1 MDLSYDIPE
10 RTNKN
15 DLGLNLE
22 LSLSNVNIS
31 NSDRAGMNDILNNI
45 KAAATDPNISGIF
58 IETSTMMTSTANIQE
73 IREQL
78 IEFRK
83 SGKFVISYSDS
94 YSQSAYYLATAGDK
108 IYLTPSGM
116 LDIHGMASQI
126 MFYKHLFDKLDIEP
140 QIIRGPNNKF
150 KSAVEP
156 YFLDKMSEANRE
168 QYDELLGSVWGQITE
183 DISVARNIDI
193 TKINEFA
200 DNLTL
205 VFDDETAYN
214 NNFVDGL
221 LYRDQ
226 IIDELHKLTG
236 SAADDDINLIFNQQ
250 YASSR
255 PKTKAS
261 SDKIAIVYA
270 YGSIIDGEGDE
281 STIGSI
287 TLSKA
292 IREAREDKNV
302 KAIVMRV
309 NSPGG
314 SALASEVIRREVELA
329 ANAKPFIVSMGNYA
343 ASGGYWISADSDYIF
358 ADATTLTGS
367 IGVFAMIPNL
377 EGLFNDKIG
386 ITFDVVKTNENS
398 DFGTVTQPLTPYQ
411 KEMLQQSV
419 GKTYDK
425 FTTLVADSRKL
436 RKSFVDSIG
445 QGRVWSGIDAKELG
459 LVDEIG
465 GIEEAIAY
473 AADKANIT
481 DSYSIKEY
489 PKTKSLYEELLLNS
503 PYQEKYTKEIMK
515 TTLGETYPY
524 LESIG
529 KFSRLSGIYA
539 LMPFNFHIE

>member
-1 MDLSYDIPE
+1 MLIVVTIVIISLIGSAVSNAANNTMKIKPKSVLYMDLSYDIPE

-168 QYDELLGSVWGQITE
+168 QYDKLLGSVWGQITE

-221 LYRDQ
+221 LYRD
-226 IIDELHKLTG
+226 
-236 SAADDDINLIFNQQ
+236 
-250 YASSR
+250 
-255 PKTKAS
+255 
-261 SDKIAIVYA
+261 
-270 YGSIIDGEGDE
+270 
-281 STIGSI
+281 
-287 TLSKA
+287 
-292 IREAREDKNV
+292 
-302 KAIVMRV
+302 
-309 NSPGG
+309 
-314 SALASEVIRREVELA
+314 
-329 ANAKPFIVSMGNYA
+329 
-343 ASGGYWISADSDYIF
+343 
-358 ADATTLTGS
+358 
-367 IGVFAMIPNL
+367 
-377 EGLFNDKIG
+377 
-386 ITFDVVKTNENS
+386 
-398 DFGTVTQPLTPYQ
+398 
-411 KEMLQQSV
+411 
-419 GKTYDK
+419 
-425 FTTLVADSRKL
+425 
-436 RKSFVDSIG
+436 
-445 QGRVWSGIDAKELG
+445 
-459 LVDEIG
+459 
-465 GIEEAIAY
+465 
-473 AADKANIT
+473 
-481 DSYSIKEY
+481 
-489 PKTKSLYEELLLNS
+489 
-503 PYQEKYTKEIMK
+503 
-515 TTLGETYPY
+515 
-524 LESIG
+524 
-529 KFSRLSGIYA
+529 
-539 LMPFNFHIE
+539 